1 MKYSIED
8 IKKVPPKTLLK
19 LIDRAKKYLKQNSV
33 MKDVCKEY
41 GADINDIDLIPI
53 RFGDLDVSA
62 RTEKGIITL
71 NYKLLCDGDFF
82 NDYHYLV
89 HEATHY
95 FQQCFGDTPTQGA
108 SEGDYL
114 KNPYESEGF
123 QNQVEYID
131 HQHGEEEAENYVD
144 HLLDHHNRKGKDRN
158 ELKETL
164 MEKVNE

>member
-71 NYKLLCDGDFF
+71 N
-82 NDYHYLV
+82 
-89 HEATHY
+89 
-95 FQQCFGDTPTQGA
+95 
-108 SEGDYL
+108 
-114 KNPYESEGF
+114 
-123 QNQVEYID
+123 
-131 HQHGEEEAENYVD
+131 
-144 HLLDHHNRKGKDRN
+144 
-158 ELKETL
+158 
-164 MEKVNE
+164 